1 MDDVVAPLQAP
12 TVRPIEAAAVRA
24 LLHGFTR
31 KPVRTIEQGD
41 YFYAHECEYPLS
53 ATPTWVRRNEDKP
66 HRCPCCHAVASYDR
80 RTAGPRTR
88 MVCPRGCG
96 VQWRY
101 GSRATRDLRVWRKRQ
116 DTGGYLDARYPRFV
130 DGTSIGRKRRGDR

>member
-1 MDDVVAPLQAP
+1 MDDVASLQAP
-12 TVRPIEAAAVRA
+12 SVRPIEAAAVRA

-31 KPVRTIEQGD
+31 NPVRTIEQGV
-41 YFYAHECEYPLS
+41 YFYAHECVYPLS
-53 ATPTWVRRNEDKP
+53 DTLTWVDRNEDKP

-101 GSRATRDLRVWRKRQ
+101 GSRASRDLSVWTKRQ
-116 DTGGYLDARYPRFV
+116 HTGGYLDARFPRFV
-130 DGTSIGRKRRGDR
+130 TETRIGRRRRGGR